1 MSCPTTLPRTED
13 AGISMAEI
21 KDSQIHA
28 GHRERMRSKLI
39 THGKAIFDT
48 YELLE
53 MLLYYATPYKDTNP
67 TAKQLLH
74 RFGGLDGVLSAS
86 REELTSTVGV
96 GEKSAELIE
105 LVGRLGDIFGAEI
118 LPERRVEFSS
128 YSSTGRYVCSCFE
141 KYPDSACAVMLF
153 DNGMN
158 LIEARMISGSSY
170 GSAAFKPRFFIDLA
184 LSCGATVAITAN
196 NSKLGVSYSTDA
208 ERMTTK
214 MINNAFSSVGIFHME
229 HFAVSGKSFASM
241 LGRLPTLR
249 SELPEVSAFLESRER
264 EAKGV

>member
-1 MSCPTTLPRTED
+1 ME
-13 AGISMAEI
+13 EI
-21 KDSQIHA
+21 KESKIHA
-28 GHRERMRSKLI
+28 GHRERMRLKLI
-39 THGKAIFDT
+39 THGKTIFDT

-53 MLLYYATPYKDTNP
+53 MLLYYTTPYKDTNP

-86 REELTSTVGV
+86 HAELTSVVGV

-118 LPERRVEFSS
+118 LPERRVDFSN
-128 YSSTGRYVCSCFE
+128 YTSTGGYVCSCFE
-141 KYPDSACAVMLF
+141 KYPESTCAVMLF

-158 LIEARMISGSSY
+158 LIEARMLSDSSY

-196 NSKLGVSYSTDA
+196 RSQLLASYSTDA

-214 MINNAFSSVGIFHME
+214 MINNAFSSVGIYHME
-229 HFAVSGKSFASM
+229 HFAVSGKGFTSM

-249 SELPEVSAFLESRER
+249 SELPAVSAFLESRER
-264 EAKGV
+264 EACDI